1 MTRTHRSAALLAAL
15 TLLLAACGGSGAD
28 GGAAAGADSADTEAA
43 EASGEPIVIGA
54 IFDLSGAT
62 ADVGT
67 PFADGAKAYF
77 EWVNSTGGIEGRPVE
92 LLNADYAYDVATAE
106 QLYSQYVADGA
117 VAFSGWGT
125 GDTEALRTRVTSDE
139 VPFVSASY
147 SEELTDAAETPYNFV
162 VALSYSDQMRVALR
176 HISDAAGGHAEVAV
190 FHHDSPFGESP
201 LEDGETYIEEQGLDI
216 GYRAYAMPAEA
227 TDYIGQLTQAEQQGA
242 QYAIVQNVSSPAA
255 TLARNIAEQGLDMT
269 VVCLNWCGDE
279 LFVELAGDAAEGTLG
294 VLPWTPPA
302 QADDLGPAGE
312 YLEEQGTSPEE
323 AGLHFTQ
330 GWNQVSVIGE
340 AIRKVITDG
349 QEVTG
354 PNIKTALEEME
365 PYDTPV
371 SEPIDFTADDH
382 AGMDA
387 AQVWEVQNGQW
398 VSVSDVIT
406 P

>member
-15 TLLLAACGGSGAD
+15 ILLLAACGGAD
-28 GGAAAGADSADTEAA
+28 ADDGAATGADSADTEAA
-43 EASGEPIVIGA
+43 EAGGEPIVIGA

-92 LLNADYAYDVATAE
+92 LLNADYAYDVANAE
-106 QLYSQYVADGA
+106 QLYSQYVSDGA

-147 SEELTDAAETPYNFV
+147 SEELTDPAETPYNFV

-176 HISDAAGGHAEVAV
+176 HISDTAGGHAEVAV

-201 LEDGETYIEEQGLDI
+201 LEDGETYIQEQGLDI

-227 TDYIGQLTQAEQQGA
+227 TDYIGQLTQASQQGA
-242 QYAIVQNVSSPAA
+242 QYAIIQNVSSPAA

-279 LFVELAGDAAEGTLG
+279 LFIELAGDAAEGTLG

-312 YLEEQGTSPEE
+312 YLEEQGTSPED

-330 GWNQVSVIGE
+330 GWYQVSVIGE
-340 AIRKVITDG
+340 GIRKVITDG

-354 PNIKTALEEME
+354 PNIKTALEEMD

-387 AQVWEVQNGQW
+387 AQVWEVQDGQW
-398 VSVSDVIT
+398 VSVSDAIT